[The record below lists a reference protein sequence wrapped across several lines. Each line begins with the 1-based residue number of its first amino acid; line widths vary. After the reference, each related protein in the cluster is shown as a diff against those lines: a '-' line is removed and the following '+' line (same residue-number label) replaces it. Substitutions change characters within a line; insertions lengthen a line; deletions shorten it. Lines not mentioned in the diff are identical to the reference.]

1 VILKYFISSAG
12 NMLCNNFMS
21 CVSIAFFY
29 KNNIIPQLFYL
40 TQSLASVG
48 NVVLFSCTVVSDNTN
63 FEVLTFG
70 ECI

>member
-40 TQSLASVG
+40 TLKMP
-48 NVVLFSCTVVSDNTN
+48 VLL
-63 FEVLTFG
+63 LTMA
-70 ECI
+70 